1 MDKANLEKEINKV
14 IFNEYVMPKYYEK
27 NINKSDLNY
36 LNYIDA
42 YDILRLIL
50 NHDKT
55 LIERLSF
62 KLRTKP
68 KFYAHVVFDKKINE
82 PCIEVSLKI
91 KDKEIFNDKVYQY
104 YTESGLKYEKE
115 TGKVSLFDKD
125 LYKII
130 NTKSLE
136 NGRTD
141 YKENL
146 MDFHKKLIE
155 EEYKKRL
162 NNINDLTF

>member
-1 MDKANLEKEINKV
+1 MNKTNLENEINKV
-14 IFNEYVMPKYYEK
+14 IFNEYIMPKYYEK
-27 NINKSDLNY
+27 NINRSGMNY
-36 LNYIDA
+36 LNYIDVN
-42 YDILRLIL
+42 DILRLIL

-55 LIERLSF
+55 LIDNLSYN
-62 KLRTKP
+62 LRTKP
-68 KFYAHVVFDKKINE
+68 EFYAHVVFDKKINE
-82 PCIEVSLKI
+82 PYIEVSLKI

-125 LYKII
+125 LFKLI

-141 YKENL
+141 YKDNL
-146 MDFHKKLIE
+146 MDFHKKLVE
-155 EEYKKRL
+155 EEYNRRL